1 MKNISRKF
9 KYLSKWIILKSVCKT
24 VKNSDDWPSNSVIF
38 LQFAVYVLVQSY
50 VFSAVFSRF
59 VQIYQ
64 SPPRTTFHEVVADVP
79 DENDSEEVHSGAFP
93 TESLQDVARAAEN
106 GSNLDLFL
114 PRFKRRS
121 SACVLR
127 KRIKWN
133 HCLGRRFPEIHC
145 RRQSVTCLS
154 PDNIPPKCK
163 KHMKII
169 FGERGGCPVV
179 RGCTCAAW
187 RHQASCFIL
196 IITEWY
202 L

>member
-1 MKNISRKF
+1 MNNIEKCF
-9 KYLSKWIILKSVCKT
+9 Q
-24 VKNSDDWPSNSVIF
+24 NSQEFWRWPSVIF

-59 VQIYQ
+59 VQIDR
-64 SPPRTTFHEVVADVP
+64 SPQRTTFHEVVTDVQ
-79 DENDSEEVHSGAFP
+79 DENDSEEVRSGALP
-93 TESLQDVARAAEN
+93 TESLQDIAAEN
-106 GSNLDLFL
+106 ETNLDSTLL
-114 PRFKRRS
+114 RFKRRS

-179 RGCTCAAW
+179 TGCTCAAW
-187 RHQASCFIL
+187 RHHSSWFIL
-196 IITEWY
+196 IITEWC